1 MIVELQN
8 YVEPFVEVTINT
20 FKEVADV
27 DVSPRHP
34 HFLDPDKAFEWDI
47 SAVIGLSGA
56 VKGAIIISMKAELAI
71 KLTDCFTAK
80 AGLDIEHTEIDEDV
94 IDAIGEINN
103 IIAGNIKPKVPNGEK
118 IVISI
123 PTIIKGKE
131 HSIAW
136 PGKQTRILCIPHKAF
151 DNDIFHL
158 MVAIELGSE
167 K

>member
-1 MIVELQN
+1 MTVELQN
-8 YVEPFVEVTINT
+8 YVEPFVEVTVNT
-20 FKEVADV
+20 FKEFVGIDI
-27 DVSPRHP
+27 SPRHP
-34 HFLDPDKAFEWDI
+34 HFLDPDKGFEWDI
-47 SAVIGLSGA
+47 SAVIGLSGV
-56 VKGAIIISMKAELAI
+56 VKGAVIISMKSDLAI
-71 KLTDCFTAK
+71 KLTDLLT
-80 AGLDIEHTEIDEDV
+80 DDTHSEIDADV

-103 IIAGNIKPKVPNGEK
+103 IIAGNIKPKVPNGDK

-136 PGKQTRILCIPHKAF
+136 PSKQTRILCIPHKAF

-158 MVAIELGSE
+158 MVAIELDPI

>member
-1 MIVELQN
+1 M
-8 YVEPFVEVTINT
+8 EVTVNT
-20 FKEVADV
+20 FKEFVGIDI
-27 DVSPRHP
+27 SPRHP
-34 HFLDPDKAFEWDI
+34 HFLDPDKGFEWDI
-47 SAVIGLSGA
+47 SAVIGLSGI
-56 VKGAIIISMKAELAI
+56 VKGAVIISMKAELAI
-71 KLTDCFTAK
+71 KLTDLL
-80 AGLDIEHTEIDEDV
+80 AGGGTRTEIDADV
-94 IDAIGEINN
+94 VDAIGEINN

-136 PGKQTRILCIPHKAF
+136 PSKQTRILCIPHKAF

-158 MVAIELGSE
+158 MVAIELESTQ

>member
-1 MIVELQN
+1 MLVELQN
-8 YVEPFVEVTINT
+8 YVEPFVEVTVNT
-20 FKEVADV
+20 FKEFVGV
-27 DVSPRHP
+27 DVAPRHP

-56 VKGAIIISMKAELAI
+56 VKGAVIISMKAELAI
-71 KLTDCFTAK
+71 KLTDLL
-80 AGLDIEHTEIDEDV
+80 AGPDHTEIDADV

-136 PGKQTRILCIPHKAF
+136 PSKATRILCIPHKAF
-151 DNDIFHL
+151 ENDIFHL
-158 MVAIELGSE
+158 MVAIELENE

>member
-1 MIVELQN
+1 MQVELTN
-8 YVEPFVEVTINT
+8 YVESFVDVTVNT
-20 FKEVADV
+20 LKEFVGIEVA
-27 DVSPRHP
+27 PRHP
-34 HFLDPDKAFEWDI
+34 HFLDPEKGFEWDI
-47 SAVIGLSGA
+47 SAVIGLSGI
-56 VKGAIIISMKAELAI
+56 VKGAVIVSMKSELAL
-71 KLTDCFTAK
+71 KLTDLLT
-80 AGLDIEHTEIDEDV
+80 GTEHSEIDADV

-136 PGKQTRILCIPHKAF
+136 PSKQTRILCIPHKAF

-158 MVAIELGSE
+158 MVAIELENE

>member
-1 MIVELQN
+1 MTVELQN
-8 YVEPFVEVTINT
+8 YVEPFVEVTVNT
-20 FKEVADV
+20 FKEFVGI

-34 HFLDPDKAFEWDI
+34 HFLDPDKGFEWDI

-56 VKGAIIISMKAELAI
+56 VKGAVIVSMKADLAI
-71 KLTDCFTAK
+71 KLTEML
-80 AGLDIEHTEIDEDV
+80 AGPGHTEIDGDV
-94 IDAIGEINN
+94 VDAIGEINN

-136 PGKQTRILCIPHKAF
+136 PSKQTRILCIPHKAF
-151 DNDIFHL
+151 ENDIFHL
-158 MVAIELGSE
+158 MVAIELEPE